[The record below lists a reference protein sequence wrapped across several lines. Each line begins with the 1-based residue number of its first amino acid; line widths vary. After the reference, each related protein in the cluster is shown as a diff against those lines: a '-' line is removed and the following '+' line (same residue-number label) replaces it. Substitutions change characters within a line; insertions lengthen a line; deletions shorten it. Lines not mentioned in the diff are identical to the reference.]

1 MRRTSVVLLCLPAV
15 ALAGCGTSADRAQSR
30 AAVQALYAAVQ
41 RHDGA
46 AACAQMSP
54 SLRQQ
59 IVHDS
64 GSSCAKAVLDFDL
77 RPGRPTTVHVYADA
91 AQVRLTGGDTAFLD
105 DTRQGW
111 RVEAVGCRPQGK
123 GPYECEAAA

>member
-1 MRRTSVVLLCLPAV
+1 MGRALVLLLCLPAA
-15 ALAGCGTSADRAQSR
+15 ALAGCGTSADRDQSR

-64 GSSCAKAVLDFDL
+64 GSRCAKAVLDFDL
-77 RPGRPTTVHVYADA
+77 HGGRPTAVEVYADA
-91 AQVRLTGGDTAFLD
+91 AEVRLVGGDTAFLG
-105 DTRQGW
+105 DTQQGW
-111 RVEAVGCRPQGK
+111 RVQAVGCRPQGK

>member
-1 MRRTSVVLLCLPAV
+1 MGRALVLLLCLPAA
-15 ALAGCGTSADRAQSR
+15 ALAGCGTSADRDQSR

-64 GSSCAKAVLDFDL
+64 GSRCAKAVLDFDL
-77 RPGRPTTVHVYADA
+77 HGGRPTAVEVYADA
-91 AQVRLTGGDTAFLD
+91 AEVRLAGGDTAFLG
-105 DTRQGW
+105 DTQQGW
-111 RVEAVGCRPQGK
+111 RVQAVGCRPQGK